1 MLISEWSDLIR
12 ILPLVLYAET
22 HFRLPGL
29 FSLLYKKQPEILVD
43 VPHRLQQGQDLPVL
57 LLIKDSH
64 RFPILLETLTV
75 RIAERTWTYAL
86 NEPIDRPLWH
96 RLFHLQKIPAE
107 NGRATVEA
115 VVHARINGR
124 RQVIHS
130 DNFNRAGH
138 EPFAVQ
144 VDEEPLP
151 GSERCLWTDL
161 HCHSNYTDNQVEFGP
176 PLPALLAMAKAIGLG
191 ALAVTDHSFDLDDR
205 ADDYLTT
212 DAELGKWR
220 ALHEEVQALN
230 EVNEIKIIC
239 GEEVSVGNRRGK
251 NVHLLIL
258 NDPMF
263 YPGSGDSGENWPQIR
278 PQEQAAQVLRRL
290 SPQAAAFAAHPEA
303 QPPWPQRLVLGRARW
318 STEDYAVPGLHGL
331 QIWNG
336 EAASGWRAGLPAWV
350 QQLLAGRRLAII
362 GGNDSHG
369 DFNRVRHIRVPF
381 WSILES
387 THHVFGAVRTG
398 LYGPP
403 PQSIGRMVSALQ
415 TGRCLVSNGPFAQL
429 WVDGRSSGETVL
441 GSGGA
446 VKIVASS
453 SAHFGFLNRVELII
467 GDCQKKQEVLRLLAV
482 PPACHHFEIEL
493 TDQVLPDRGYV
504 RLQVMS
510 DIGGRRCRCL
520 TNPVYLDVK
529 TV

>member
-1 MLISEWSDLIR
+1 
-12 ILPLVLYAET
+12 
-22 HFRLPGL
+22 
-29 FSLLYKKQPEILVD
+29 
-43 VPHRLQQGQDLPVL
+43 
-57 LLIKDSH
+57 
-64 RFPILLETLTV
+64 
-75 RIAERTWTYAL
+75 
-86 NEPIDRPLWH
+86 
-96 RLFHLQKIPAE
+96 
-107 NGRATVEA
+107 
-115 VVHARINGR
+115 
-124 RQVIHS
+124 
-130 DNFNRAGH
+130 
-138 EPFAVQ
+138 
-144 VDEEPLP
+144 
-151 GSERCLWTDL
+151 
-161 HCHSNYTDNQVEFGP
+161 
-176 PLPALLAMAKAIGLG
+176 
-191 ALAVTDHSFDLDDR
+191 
-205 ADDYLTT
+205 
-212 DAELGKWR
+212 
-220 ALHEEVQALN
+220 
-230 EVNEIKIIC
+230 
-239 GEEVSVGNRRGK
+239 
-251 NVHLLIL
+251 
-258 NDPMF
+258 MF

-290 SPQAAAFAAHPEA
+290 SPQAVAFAAHPEA

-467 GDCQKKQEVLRLLAV
+467 GDCQKKQYVLRLLAV

>member
-239 GEEVSVGNRRGK
+239 GEEGSVGNRRGK

-336 EAASGWRAGLPAWV
+336 EAASGWRAGLPAGV

-510 DIGGRRCRCL
+510 DIGGRCCRCL

>member
-29 FSLLYKKQPEILVD
+29 FSLLYKKEPEILVD
-43 VPHRLQQGQDLPVL
+43 VPHRLQQGEDLPVL

-64 RFPILLETLTV
+64 RFPILLEKLTV
-75 RIAERTWTYAL
+75 RIAERTWTFAL
-86 NEPIDRPLWH
+86 NQPVDRPLWY
-96 RLFHLQKIPAE
+96 RLFHLQKIPVE
-107 NGRATVEA
+107 NGRATVAA
-115 VVHARINGR
+115 VVQAQINGR
-124 RQVIHS
+124 RQVIHN
-130 DNFNRAGH
+130 DNFAGAGH
-138 EPFAVQ
+138 APFTVQ
-144 VDEEPLP
+144 VDEESLP

-161 HCHSNYTDNQVEFGP
+161 HCHSSYTDNQVEFGP

-191 ALAVTDHSFDLDDR
+191 AVAVTDHSFDLDDQ
-205 ADDYLTT
+205 ADDYLAA

-230 EVNEIKIIC
+230 EANEIQIIC
-239 GEEVSVGNRRGK
+239 GEEVSVGNRRGR
-251 NVHLLIL
+251 NVHLLIF
-258 NDPMF
+258 NDPAF

-278 PQEQAAQVLRRL
+278 PQEQVAQVLRRL
-290 SPQAAAFAAHPEA
+290 SPQAAAVAAHPEA
-303 QPPWPQRLVLGRARW
+303 QPPWPQRLVLGRAKW
-318 STEDYAVPGLHGL
+318 SMEDYAAPGLHGL

-336 EAASGWRAGLPAWV
+336 EAASGWKAGLPAWV
-350 QQLLAGRRLAII
+350 RQLLAGRRLAII

-403 PQSIGRMVSALQ
+403 PRSIDRMVSALQ
-415 TGRCLVSNGPFAQL
+415 AGRCLVSNGPFAQL
-429 WVDGRSSGETVL
+429 WVDGLSSGETVV
-441 GSGGA
+441 GSGGTL
-446 VKIVASS
+446 KIVASS
-453 SAHFGFLNRVELII
+453 SAHFGFLDRVDLII
-467 GDCQKKQEVLRLLAV
+467 GDCQKKQEVQRPLAV

-493 TDQVLPDRGYV
+493 TDHVLPDRGYV

-510 DIGGRRCRCL
+510 DTGRRLCL
-520 TNPVYLDVK
+520 TNPVYLDAK